1 MHNFLVLGGTFTNR
15 RHCEKEKKEEKM
27 RSEFDRDCEIGMLEE
42 NVLPLGSGL
51 RAPIRGALGIILGHK
66 TAGLNIFVGASKFL
80 LHHVEEGLLNQRLL
94 ENVVTCDLKVWLFQ
108 LQLHRFDY
116 ILGHNYLI
124 IFDFI

>member
-1 MHNFLVLGGTFTNR
+1 
-15 RHCEKEKKEEKM
+15 M

-94 ENVVTCDLKVWLFQ
+94 ENVVTCDLKKCKVSCKLPYMVNNGGDANIKHDI
-108 LQLHRFDY
+108 LQ
-116 ILGHNYLI
+116 GHKHYLVAI
-124 IFDFI
+124 SVEIKYP